1 MALKE
6 TILGLTLAKTL
17 INAWDR
23 WKERK
28 HERWKLRLEREL
40 QNLTHER
47 SELDGEINDIALRL
61 NRDATMT
68 AKDNHT
74 C

>member
-17 INAWDR
+17 IEVWDR

-28 HERWKLRLEREL
+28 HERWKLRLKREL

-47 SELDGEINDIALRL
+47 SELDGEISDIALL
-61 NRDATMT
+61 LKADADKT
-68 AKDNHT
+68 ARENQT